1 MKTGSKRNLV
11 TIKGTKDGLTILL
24 DDQCSFEALMEEL
37 TEKVADKQAFG
48 NGPEVEVK
56 VDTGYRYLQE
66 DHRNKIQQIIEGT
79 GVIKI
84 QDIISQV
91 ISTEEAEKMKE
102 ESSITSIA
110 RIIRSGQVLRIQGD
124 ALLLGDINPGVQS
137 RLQGM
142 CLLWEP

>member
-91 ISTEEAEKMKE
+91 IPLKK
-102 ESSITSIA
+102 
-110 RIIRSGQVLRIQGD
+110 LKK
-124 ALLLGDINPGVQS
+124 
-137 RLQGM
+137 
-142 CLLWEP
+142 